1 MSFKRLDPEDF
12 LVSSDSI
19 TSTLWTNF
27 QPTLTTFFTSSIQ
40 EAGSSGNFYLS
51 IFQTASN
58 LSSAEVQFDIVYCDI
73 EGSGS
78 EFYNNIVLT

>member
-27 QPTLTTFFTSSIQ
+27 QPTLTTFF
-40 EAGSSGNFYLS
+40 
-51 IFQTASN
+51 
-58 LSSAEVQFDIVYCDI
+58 FD
-73 EGSGS
+73 
-78 EFYNNIVLT
+78 L